1 MTAAR
6 LQLRRRLLIL
16 STPVALLLTLAAV
29 KMISVVVAGDSAA
42 SHFARG
48 DASALHADVATLQMA
63 NVIEPAKARFA
74 AGAAAVLDGRLDDA
88 DTEFARALAGTDAG
102 QSCPVRVNL
111 ELVREA
117 QGDVAAAEARAAD
130 AVERYRSALAIAGD
144 APPDCFAGNT
154 DPQPDRRQIRQDT
167 VARLT
172 AKLAGVQTVP
182 APPPQPEAVAPPP
195 PPPPPPVGA
204 RAAGPDTAPP
214 ALGPTGDG
222 LSDVAPDRLP
232 SPGATPPGP
241 HRLDPGG
248 GDPIDRLRRLLTDAA
263 SSGSDSE

>member
-6 LQLRRRLLIL
+6 LQLRRRLLMV
-16 STPVALLLTLAAV
+16 SAPVALLLILAAV

-48 DASALHADVATLQMA
+48 DASALRGDVSTLNVA

-74 AGAAAVLDGRLDDA
+74 AGAAAVLDGRLGDA
-88 DTEFARALAGTDAG
+88 DTEFSRALAGTDPG
-102 QSCPVRVNL
+102 QSCPVRINL

-130 AVERYRSALAIAGD
+130 AAQRYRSALAIAGD

-154 DPQPDRRQIRQDT
+154 DPQPDRRQIRQNT

-172 AKLAGVQTVP
+172 AKLAGVQTDP
-182 APPPQPEAVAPPP
+182 APPPPAEVVAPPP
-195 PPPPPPVGA
+195 PPPPPPAGV
-204 RAAGPDTAPP
+204 RAAGPDTPPP
-214 ALGPTGDG
+214 ALGPTSDG

-232 SPGATPPGP
+232 SPGAPPPGP
-241 HRLDPGG
+241 HRLDPGSAN
-248 GDPIDRLRRLLTDAA
+248 PMDRLRQLLTDAA
-263 SSGSDSE
+263 SSGSDSQ